1 MTIEKTPTPA
11 QIDALLNDPR
21 ACTIFAHRA
30 LISAKKGDRPPMEV
44 LLGWLRREV
53 KVKEAL
59 NAAEGL
65 RMREVAELVEDEVRL
80 NEMAAARG
88 ARERAMREEAAA
100 KLLEAAGGVL
110 PDLRDRFA

>member
-1 MTIEKTPTPA
+1 MTIEKSPTP
-11 QIDALLNDPR
+11 DKLNELLSSPA

-59 NAAEGL
+59 KAAEGL
-65 RMREVAELVEDEVRL
+65 RMREVSELVQDEVRL

-110 PDLRDRFA
+110 PDLRERFA

>member
-1 MTIEKTPTPA
+1 MTLENPPTPA
-11 QIDALLNDPR
+11 QLDALLNDPR

-30 LISAKKGDRPPMEV
+30 LISARKGDRPPMDV
-44 LLGWLRREV
+44 LLGWLRRAS
-53 KVKEAL
+53 KVDEAIR
-59 NAAEGL
+59 AVEGL

-100 KLLEAAGGVL
+100 KLLESAGGVL
-110 PDLRDRFA
+110 PDLRERFA